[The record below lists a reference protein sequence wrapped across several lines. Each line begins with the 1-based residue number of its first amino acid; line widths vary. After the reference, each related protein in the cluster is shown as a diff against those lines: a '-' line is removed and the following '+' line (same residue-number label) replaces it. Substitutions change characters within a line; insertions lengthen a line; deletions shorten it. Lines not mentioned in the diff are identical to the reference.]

1 LVWNRS
7 QSASLVLNRSVVLRG
22 LSTRVIPV
30 PWIENSI
37 PRWSEPSSE
46 TSCQSC
52 TLVAKEGVAK
62 VRSSTDGVRFGL
74 KNVVSPIV
82 FRRLRLLV
90 SIHLAKRE
98 LSGVG
103 LRILGFQSGWWL
115 LKSPT
120 TIASLA
126 KGIGNSALSIVL
138 SP

>member
-1 LVWNRS
+1 
-7 QSASLVLNRSVVLRG
+7 
-22 LSTRVIPV
+22 LSTRVILV

-46 TSCQSC
+46 TSCQSY
-52 TLVAKEGVAK
+52 TLVAKEVVAK
-62 VRSSTDGVRFGL
+62 VRSRTEGVRFSL
-74 KNVVSPIV
+74 KKVVSPIV

-103 LRILGFQSGWWL
+103 LRMLGFQSGWWL
-115 LKSPT
+115 LKSPN

-126 KGIGNSALSIVL
+126 KGSGKSTLSIVL
-138 SP
+138 GP